1 MQVAVIS
8 NLHGNLLALASAL
21 SKIERLR
28 EKGEEINKIYV
39 LGVFG
44 LMPYP
49 KEVYQFIS
57 SAENIFPVRG
67 KYDHLIAKWRELEED
82 EKERLRED
90 HPDFVIRMIEW
101 NWEMLGKDGRSWLRN
116 DVPAF
121 IIEKFGEKNEILFV
135 YGEPFNPTGE
145 DVKPKMPTSYYES
158 LLAPLRKYEML
169 VVAGPI
175 PFIAET
181 RYGKVVCPGSAGFQP
196 IKDSKP
202 SFAIIDTDNMYVA
215 FDDFEYSKK
224 DVEDRIKEYDLPSE
238 LIDLLHHGYM

>member
-8 NLHGNLLALASAL
+8 NLHSNLLAIASVL

-28 EKGEEINKIYV
+28 ENGSDINRIYV

-49 KEVYQFIS
+49 REVFQFIS
-57 SAENIFPVRG
+57 NADNIHAVRG
-67 KYDHLIAKWRELEED
+67 RYDHIIARWNEMRDE
-82 EKERLRED
+82 EKERLKEEL
-90 HPDFVIRMIEW
+90 PDFVIKVLGWSQEV
-101 NWEMLGKDGRSWLRN
+101 LGKEGRSWIRN

-121 IIEKFGEKNEILFV
+121 ISEKFGENEILFV
-135 YGEPFNPTGE
+135 YGEPFNPTGK
-145 DVKPKMPTSYYES
+145 DVRPKMPTSYYES

-169 VVAGPI
+169 VVAGPV

-196 IKDSKP
+196 VKYSKP
-202 SFAIIDTDNMYVA
+202 RLAIIDTDNMNVN
-215 FDDFEYSKK
+215 FEEFEFNKR
-224 DVEDRIKEYDLPSE
+224 DVEERIKELKLPNE
-238 LIDLLHHGYM
+238 LIDILHHGYL